1 MVALG
6 VTREVKDREDEV
18 GEEVDRLVSLV
29 PVRARANRLKPKRRK
44 CGVLCVGEGVEGERP
59 EGKKRKKEGL
69 NIVDSRQV
77 VVFLKRHTSRLSRR

>member
-59 EGKKRKKEGL
+59 EGKKKE
-69 NIVDSRQV
+69 
-77 VVFLKRHTSRLSRR
+77 KRRVEYSGFKAGCRFFKEAYIKIK

>member
-6 VTREVKDREDEV
+6 VTCEVKDREDEV

-29 PVRARANRLKPKRRK
+29 PVRARANRLKPKWRK
-44 CGVLCVGEGVEGERP
+44 CGVLCVGKGVEGERP
-59 EGKKRKKEGL
+59 EGEKRKKEGV
-69 NIVDSRQV
+69 NIVDSRQA

>member
-6 VTREVKDREDEV
+6 VTPEVKDREDEV
-18 GEEVDRLVSLV
+18 GGEVDRLVSLV

-59 EGKKRKKEGL
+59 EGEKKKKEEV
-69 NIVDSRQV
+69 NIVDFKAGCR
-77 VVFLKRHTSRLSRR
+77 FFKEAYIKIK